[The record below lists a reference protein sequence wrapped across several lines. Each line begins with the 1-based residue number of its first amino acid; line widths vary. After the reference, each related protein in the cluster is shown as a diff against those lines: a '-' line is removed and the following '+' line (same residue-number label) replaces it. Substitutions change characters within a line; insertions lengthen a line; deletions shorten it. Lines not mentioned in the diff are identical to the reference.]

1 MAKKF
6 RSSRERRQI
15 ISRDFHGRISRREDL
30 KIRGAEQ
37 SNQAF
42 WFGLGTFG
50 VVGWSVVIPT
60 LLGVAIGL
68 WIDRTWP
75 SRFSWTLMLLVGGV
89 MVGCINAWHWVRK
102 IGMRGEQ

>member
-6 RSSRERRQI
+6 RSSWERRQI

-50 VVGWSVVIPT
+50 VVG
-60 LLGVAIGL
+60 
-68 WIDRTWP
+68 
-75 SRFSWTLMLLVGGV
+75 
-89 MVGCINAWHWVRK
+89 
-102 IGMRGEQ
+102 